1 MTRRRNKKKSWSDLS
16 PAQRSLTVIAG
27 AIQISLLIA
36 ALADLRR
43 RPADQVRGG
52 KVMWAALSFV
62 NFFGPL
68 AYFKFGRSPGPGGA
82 GSTSSSPR

>member
-1 MTRRRNKKKSWSDLS
+1 MSRRRSKKSWSDLS
-16 PAQRSLTVIAG
+16 PAQRFLTVVAG
-27 AIQISLLIA
+27 VIQISLLVA
-36 ALADLRR
+36 ALVDLRR
-43 RPADQVRGG
+43 RPADQVRGS
-52 KVMWAALSFV
+52 KAMWAALSFV